1 MLIFQ
6 VPCNHFSGPNDVL
19 IGYRLN
25 MKFLQIS
32 STQRF
37 MDQGLG
43 LVSNQPSKKINDFTI
58 ILKITASIFI
68 LSDWWCPDDKPQYAK
83 REIM

>member
-6 VPCNHFSGPNDVL
+6 VPHNHFSGPDDVL

-25 MKFLQIS
+25 MKLPQIS

-43 LVSNQPSKKINDFTI
+43 LVSNQPSRKIYDFTI
-58 ILKITASIFI
+58 ILKITGSIFI